1 MQVTDSSSGGSLNLA
16 SVCLPWCHKDFKNK
30 LMMMI
35 IISQDYNLTAFINK
49 QVEPSW
55 SIKIGVNYISVSPST
70 NIVIKNVNNT
80 SS

>member
-1 MQVTDSSSGGSLNLA
+1 
-16 SVCLPWCHKDFKNK
+16 
-30 LMMMI
+30 MMI

-55 SIKIGVNYISVSPST
+55 SIKISVNCISVSPST
-70 NIVIKNVNNT
+70 NIVIKNANNT